1 MQKTK
6 TDKKS
11 KIFYVKICIHYR
23 HYYLPSEHPS
33 FLLPTWVSILF
44 CVHSLLYLTH
54 IHHEKMAWP
63 HWYCKIEWQAWIYLH
78 FVLFLIV
85 ICLKLAYVKIHWK
98 VFRRIFSAFLR
109 KQDNVKAEVSL
120 PLYYMGGKSQED
132 YRERHKRFPTLGSPQ
147 SLRWPLVQ
155 ANVIS
160 FLLISVWLGYS
171 VICWQTSDIP
181 FLFIEF

>member
-1 MQKTK
+1 M
-6 TDKKS
+6 
-11 KIFYVKICIHYR
+11 
-23 HYYLPSEHPS
+23 PSEHPS

-63 HWYCKIEWQAWIYLH
+63 HWYCEIEWQAWWYLH

-85 ICLKLAYVKIHWK
+85 ICLKLAYVKIHWE
-98 VFRRIFSAFLR
+98 VFRKIFSAFLR

-120 PLYYMGGKSQED
+120 PPYYMGGKSQED

-160 FLLISVWLGYS
+160 FLFISVWVGYS